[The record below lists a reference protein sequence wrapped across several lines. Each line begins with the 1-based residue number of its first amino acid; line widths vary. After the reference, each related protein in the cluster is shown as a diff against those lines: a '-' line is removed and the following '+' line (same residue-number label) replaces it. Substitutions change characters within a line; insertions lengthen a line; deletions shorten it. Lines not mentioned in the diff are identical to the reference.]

1 MTTLRDKLLPAGPKG
16 AAGAGAGAGA
26 PELPF
31 EHMLHPALSQ
41 LLGTNDPQG
50 LLDEVGGVTE

>member
-16 AAGAGAGAGA
+16 AAGAGA

-31 EHMLHPALSQ
+31 EHVLHPALSQ
-41 LLGTNDPQG
+41 LLGTSDPQG
-50 LLDEVGGVTE
+50 LLDEVGG

>member
-16 AAGAGAGAGA
+16 AAQAGAGAGV

-31 EHMLHPALSQ
+31 EHVLHPALSQ
-41 LLGTNDPQG
+41 LLGTSNPQG
-50 LLDEVGGVTE
+50 LLDEVCG